1 MTTAGGEPTPSI
13 TDATLTDIATQGIWR
28 GASLDINP
36 SVLAVARALLAAVQG
51 PGTDAALPEEL
62 RELAAGVR
70 QRAEVALPRITT
82 PDGVS
87 LSAFSIQQSGSEQR
101 PVVIVPAGWNPY
113 GWLPFVY
120 GYLSLAA
127 RGYHVLAYTPRG
139 IGTPGLVSTSEGF
152 VDVAGPKDWADGSLV
167 IDYAQEHFDPNKVG
181 FLGLSYGSGISQL
194 VAAHDEDDR
203 VAAVAALSTWGN
215 LATSLYDH
223 GTRHEEAVRLLV
235 GFTGGEEADK
245 FDEPTR
251 QILQYFRDGEH
262 MDRVVEWGTE
272 RSPEKYVGI
281 TNEREIPTYYSNT
294 WHEGLFPVGEA
305 IDTFEKL
312 TVPKHLN
319 LWIGDHGAPEGT
331 GISGVPS
338 GLPFPG
344 LLTPIREAYAWLDH
358 HLLGAANEVPDWPVV
373 NSQVMFTYKTAP
385 VVGGGRLITAPA
397 RREPLDSWED
407 AKVSS
412 EAWYL
417 GGNGGNGDGTLSD
430 KPSTGWSRSF
440 TAGHETSATA
450 MDEIMATGQKEWFGN
465 PKEYRPAAFERD
477 RLLLWSTEALAGG
490 RRIRGSAGVR
500 LAVRVEAADAVTLV
514 AYLFD
519 VAPDGTARIITHE
532 PFTAT
537 DLSAGAERT
546 LDWKLQPAAYD
557 LPDGHRLALVVNSRD
572 ELYAFTGVPDSTTT
586 ITTPAQGEALLELP
600 LG

>member
-1 MTTAGGEPTPSI
+1 MTTAGGDPTSSV
-13 TDATLTDIATQGIWR
+13 TDATLTDIATHGLWR

-51 PGTDAALPEEL
+51 TGPDSALPEEL

-70 QRAEVALPRITT
+70 QRAEVTLPRIPTA
-82 PDGVS
+82 DGFA
-87 LSAFSIQQSGSEQR
+87 LSAFAIKQRGPEQR

-113 GWLPFVY
+113 GWLPFVF

-152 VDVAGPKDWADGSLV
+152 IDVAGPNDWADGSLV
-167 IDYAQEHFDPNKVG
+167 IDYAQDHLDPSRVG

-194 VAAHDEDDR
+194 VAAHDRDNR

-223 GTRHEEAVRLLV
+223 GTRHTEAVRLLI
-235 GFTGGEEADK
+235 GFTGGEEQDK
-245 FDEPTR
+245 FDESTR
-251 QILQYFRDGEH
+251 EILQDFRDGRNL
-262 MDRVVEWGTE
+262 DRVVEWGTE
-272 RSPEKYVGI
+272 RSPETYVEF
-281 TNEREIPTYYSNT
+281 TNARGIPTYYSNT

-305 IDTFEKL
+305 IETFEKL

-331 GISGVPS
+331 GISGVLT

-373 NSQVMFTYKTAP
+373 NSQVMFTYRTAP
-385 VVGGGRLITAPA
+385 VVGGGRVITAPA
-397 RREPLDSWED
+397 RREALDSWAD
-407 AKVSS
+407 ATVSS

-417 GGNGGNGDGTLSD
+417 GGNGGNADGTLSD
-430 KPSTGWSRSF
+430 KPSTGWSRAF
-440 TAGHETSATA
+440 TAGHETAATV

-465 PKEYRPAAFERD
+465 PKEYKPADFERN

-500 LAVRVEAADAVTLV
+500 LAVQVEAGDAATLV

-519 VAPDGTARIITHE
+519 LAPDGGARIITHE

-537 DLSAGAERT
+537 GLTAGTERT

-572 ELYAFTGVPDSTTT
+572 KLFAFTGAADSTTT
-586 ITTPAQGEALLELP
+586 ITSPAKGEAVLELP

>member
-1 MTTAGGEPTPSI
+1 MTTAGEPTPSV
-13 TDATLTDIATQGIWR
+13 TDATLTDIATHGLWR

-36 SVLAVARALLAAVQG
+36 SVLAVAEALLAAVR
-51 PGTDAALPEEL
+51 GTGTEAALPEEL

-70 QRAEVALPRITT
+70 QRAEVGFPRIATA
-82 PDGVS
+82 DGFG
-87 LSAFSIQQSGSEQR
+87 LSAFSIRQSGSEQR

-113 GWLPFVY
+113 GWLPFVF

-167 IDYAQEHFDPNKVG
+167 IDFAQEHFDPNKVG

-194 VAAHDEDDR
+194 VAAHDEDNR
-203 VAAVAALSTWGN
+203 VAVVAALSTWGN

-235 GFTGGEEADK
+235 GFTGGEEEDK

-251 QILQYFRDGEH
+251 EILRFFRDGEN

-272 RSPEKYVGI
+272 RSPEAYVDR
-281 TNEREIPTYYSNT
+281 TNERGIPTYYSNT

-331 GISGVPS
+331 GISGVS
-338 GLPFPG
+338 TGLPFPG

-358 HLLGAANEVPDWPVV
+358 HLLGAANEVPEWPVV
-373 NSQVMFTYKTAP
+373 NSQVMFTYRTAP
-385 VVGGGRLITAPA
+385 VLGGGRVITTPA
-397 RREPLDSWED
+397 RREPLDSWAD
-407 AKVSS
+407 ATVST

-430 KPSTGWSRSF
+430 KPSAGWSRGF
-440 TAGHETSATA
+440 TAGHETAATA

-465 PKEYRPAAFERD
+465 PKEYEPAAFERD

-500 LAVRVEAADAVTLV
+500 LAVRTEAADAVTLV

-519 VAPDGTARIITHE
+519 LAPDGGARIITHE

-537 DLSAGAERT
+537 GLSAGTELT

-572 ELYAFTGVPDSTTT
+572 KLYAFTGAADSTTT
-586 ITTPAQGEALLELP
+586 ITSPAQGEAVLELP

>member
-1 MTTAGGEPTPSI
+1 MTTAGEPTPSV
-13 TDATLTDIATQGIWR
+13 TDATLTDIATHGLWR

-36 SVLAVARALLAAVQG
+36 SVLAVAKALLAAVQG
-51 PGTDAALPEEL
+51 TGTDAVLPEEL

-70 QRAEVALPRITT
+70 QRAQVTLPRITT
-82 PDGVS
+82 ADGFG
-87 LSAFSIQQSGSEQR
+87 LSAFSIKQSGSEQR

-113 GWLPFVY
+113 GWLPFVF

-167 IDYAQEHFDPNKVG
+167 IDYAQEHFDPSKVG

-203 VAAVAALSTWGN
+203 VAVVAALSTWGN

-251 QILQYFRDGEH
+251 EILQYFRDGEH

-272 RSPEKYVGI
+272 RSPETYVGL
-281 TNEREIPTYYSNT
+281 TNGRRIPTYYSNT

-331 GISGVPS
+331 GISGVSS

-358 HLLGAANEVPDWPVV
+358 HLLGADNEVSDWPVV

-397 RREPLDSWED
+397 RREPLDSWSD

-417 GGNGGNGDGTLSD
+417 GGNGGEGDGTLSD
-430 KPSTGWSRSF
+430 KPSKGWSRDF
-440 TAGHETSATA
+440 TAGHETAATA
-450 MDEIMATGQKEWFGN
+450 MDEIMTTGQKEWFGN
-465 PKEYRPAAFERD
+465 PKEYKPADFERN

-500 LAVRVEAADAVTLV
+500 LAVRAEAADAVTLV

-519 VAPDGTARIITHE
+519 VAPDGGARIITHE

-537 DLSAGAERT
+537 DLSAGTERI

-572 ELYAFTGVPDSTTT
+572 KLYAFTGVPDSTTT
-586 ITTPAQGEALLELP
+586 ITSPAQGEAVLELP

>member
-1 MTTAGGEPTPSI
+1 MTTAGGEPTPSV

-51 PGTDAALPEEL
+51 TGPDAALPEEL

-70 QRAEVALPRITT
+70 QRAEVTLPRIATAG
-82 PDGVS
+82 GVS
-87 LSAFSIQQSGSEQR
+87 LSAFSIKQSGSESR

-113 GWLPFVY
+113 GWLPFVF

-152 VDVAGPKDWADGSLV
+152 IDVAGPVDWADGSRV
-167 IDYAQEHFDPNKVG
+167 IDYAEEHLAPSKVG

-194 VAAHDEDDR
+194 VAAHDRRKR

-223 GTRHEEAVRLLV
+223 GTRHVEAVRLLI
-235 GFTGGEEADK
+235 GFTGGEEHEK

-251 QILQYFRDGEH
+251 QILQYFRDGQNL
-262 MDRVVEWGTE
+262 DRVVEWGTE
-272 RSPEKYVGI
+272 RSPETYVGI
-281 TNEREIPTYYSNT
+281 TNERRIPTYYSNT

-331 GISGVPS
+331 GISGVPT

-358 HLLGAANEVPDWPVV
+358 HLLREADEVPAWPVV

-385 VVGGGRLITAPA
+385 VVGGGRLITTPA
-397 RREPLDSWED
+397 RREPLDSWAD
-407 AKVSS
+407 ATVSS

-430 KPSTGWSRSF
+430 KPSKGWSRSF
-440 TAGHETSATA
+440 TAGHETAATA

-465 PKEYRPAAFERD
+465 PKEYRPAAFERN

-490 RRIRGSAGVR
+490 RRIRGSAGIR
-500 LAVRVEAADAVTLV
+500 LAVSVEAGDAATLV

-519 VAPDGTARIITHE
+519 VAPDGSARIITHE

-537 DLSAGAERT
+537 GLTAGTERT

-572 ELYAFTGVPDSTTT
+572 KLYAFTGVPDSTTT
-586 ITTPAQGEALLELP
+586 ITSPAQGEAVLELP

>member
-1 MTTAGGEPTPSI
+1 MTTADGEPTSSV
-13 TDATLTDIATQGIWR
+13 TDATLTDIATHGLWR

-36 SVLAVARALLAAVQG
+36 SVLAVARALLAAVRGTG
-51 PGTDAALPEEL
+51 PDTALPEEL
-62 RELAAGVR
+62 RELAEGVR
-70 QRAEVALPRITT
+70 QRAQVTLPRITT
-82 PDGVS
+82 ADGFA
-87 LSAFSIQQSGSEQR
+87 LSALSIKQSGSERR

-113 GWLPFVY
+113 GWLPFVF

-167 IDYAQEHFDPNKVG
+167 IDYTQAEFDPNGVG

-194 VAAHDEDDR
+194 VAAHDRDNR

-235 GFTGGEEADK
+235 GFTGGEEEDK

-251 QILQYFRDGEH
+251 EILRFFRDGEN

-272 RSPEKYVGI
+272 RSPEAYLDL
-281 TNEREIPTYYSNT
+281 TNGRGIPTYYSNT

-331 GISGVPS
+331 GISGVSS

-385 VVGGGRLITAPA
+385 VLGGGRVITAPA
-397 RREPLDSWED
+397 RREALDSWAD
-407 AKVSS
+407 ATVSI

-417 GGNGGNGDGTLSD
+417 GGNGGTADGTLSD
-430 KPSTGWSRSF
+430 KPSKGWSRSF
-440 TAGHETSATA
+440 TAGHETAATV

-465 PKEYRPAAFERD
+465 PKEYRPADFERN

-500 LAVRVEAADAVTLV
+500 LAVRVETGDAATLV

-519 VAPDGTARIITHE
+519 LAPDGGARIITHE

-537 DLSAGAERT
+537 GLSAGTERT

-572 ELYAFTGVPDSTTT
+572 KLYAFTGAADSTTT
-586 ITTPAQGEALLELP
+586 ITSPAKGEAALELP